1 MSEKSFGILVSTG
14 WGAFLGFLIC
24 YVLLGNGSGLDY
36 FEPARILIS
45 LAGSFFFGL
54 ASLASGVLCAL
65 LKHKIG
71 SSAMGH
77 ILVGGIPAGVTMALL
92 WNQLE
97 MGDFGTGAWII
108 LGAICALNGLV
119 FRSTCR
125 FHERHLR

>member
-1 MSEKSFGILVSTG
+1 MREKPFGVLVSTG
-14 WGAFLGFLIC
+14 WGILLGFFIC
-24 YVLLGNGSGLDY
+24 YFLLGNGTGTDFL
-36 FEPARILIS
+36 EPTRIIIS

-54 ASLASGVLCAL
+54 AGLASGALCAL

-71 SSAMGH
+71 SSAVGH

-92 WNQLE
+92 WYQFD
-97 MGDFGTGAWII
+97 MGDFGVGAWIV
-108 LGAICALNGLV
+108 LGVICALFGLV

>member
-14 WGAFLGFLIC
+14 CGAILGFLIC
-24 YVLLGNGSGLDY
+24 YVLLGNGSGMDY
-36 FEPARILIS
+36 LEPARIFIS

-54 ASLASGVLCAL
+54 AGLASGVLCAL
-65 LKHKIG
+65 LQHKIG
-71 SSAMGH
+71 SSAIGH

-97 MGDFGTGAWII
+97 MGDFGLGAWIF

>member
-14 WGAFLGFLIC
+14 RGAFLGFLIC
-24 YVLLGNGSGLDY
+24 YFSVGNGSGLDY
-36 FEPARILIS
+36 FEPARIFIS

-71 SSAMGH
+71 SSAIGH
-77 ILVGGIPAGVTMALL
+77 ILVGGIPAGVTMAVL
-92 WNQLE
+92 WNQFD
-97 MGDFGTGAWII
+97 MGDFGFEAWIF

>member
-77 ILVGGIPAGVTMALL
+77 ILVGGIPAGVTMAVL

-108 LGAICALNGLV
+108 LGVICALNGLV